1 VACKDSYPLA
11 PIRVAAKEVR
21 ELNPMALDPLKL
33 EAQQAL
39 NELWKEQL
47 VPFKLT
53 VGKIVA
59 ENSSEYNFH
68 FFDSRLRSVSVPGWQ
83 ASRSK
88 IRSAP
93 LSKSEW
99 QG

>member
-1 VACKDSYPLA
+1 
-11 PIRVAAKEVR
+11 
-21 ELNPMALDPLKL
+21 MALDPLKL

-59 ENSSEYNFH
+59 DDSSGYTLH
-68 FFDSRLRSVSVPGWQ
+68 FFDSRLRSVSVPWQ
-83 ASRSK
+83 AGQSFKDQVRAAVKERVARLSG
-88 IRSAP
+88 P
-93 LSKSEW
+93 LGKKKR
-99 QG
+99 

>member
-1 VACKDSYPLA
+1 
-11 PIRVAAKEVR
+11 
-21 ELNPMALDPLKL
+21 MTLDPLKL

-59 ENSSEYNFH
+59 VDSSEYTLH
-68 FFDSRLRSVSVPGWQ
+68 FFDSRLRSVSVPWQ
-83 ASRSK
+83 AGQSFKDQVRAAVKERVARLSG
-88 IRSAP
+88 P
-93 LSKSEW
+93 LGKKKS
-99 QG
+99 